1 MIVNDDITTM
11 VIVIRTTTPLSQCRE
26 GVSFAIVL
34 LGVSRM
40 IASSKIHTTHFDSTS
55 IRLIFILIFLSLR
68 VSLALRQN
76 LRCEP

>member
-1 MIVNDDITTM
+1 MIVNDGITTM

-26 GVSFAIVL
+26 GVSFSIVL

-40 IASSKIHTTHFDSTS
+40 IASSKIHTTYFDSTL
-55 IRLIFILIFLSLR
+55 IRLIFIVIFLSLR

-76 LRCEP
+76 L

>member
-1 MIVNDDITTM
+1 MMIDDDIARM
-11 VIVIRTTTPLSQCRE
+11 VLVIRTTSPLSQCRK

-34 LGVSRM
+34 LGVSRN
-40 IASSKIHTTHFDSTS
+40 ANNKIHATYFDSTL

-76 LRCEP
+76 LR